1 MNVLVIGNK
10 KINLPKMTLGVK
22 EQIDCINSNNA
33 SPVVKDRDKYQ
44 AMLDFVKTIV
54 GEDNAKQI
62 CDSTDLNIDEIDLP
76 TITTAYLGIC
86 NAFDRP
92 QLEAQAEQRVE
103 KLNTMLSGDTM
114 KQFNEIIKVADA
126 MKGMKLDG
134 NSQSS
139 VVHFGK

>member
-1 MNVLVIGNK
+1 MNVLTIGNK

-22 EQIDCINSNNA
+22 EQIDSINESLE
-33 SPVVKDRDKYQ
+33 SDVVTDRDKYQ
-44 AMLDFVKTIV
+44 QMLDFVTIMV
-54 GEDNAKQI
+54 GEDAARQLFESDKL
-62 CDSTDLNIDEIDLP
+62 DDIDLP
-76 TITTAYLGIC
+76 TIQTAYLGIC

-92 QLEAQAEQRVE
+92 QLEAQAAQRVE

-114 KQFNEIIKVADA
+114 KQFNEILKVADA